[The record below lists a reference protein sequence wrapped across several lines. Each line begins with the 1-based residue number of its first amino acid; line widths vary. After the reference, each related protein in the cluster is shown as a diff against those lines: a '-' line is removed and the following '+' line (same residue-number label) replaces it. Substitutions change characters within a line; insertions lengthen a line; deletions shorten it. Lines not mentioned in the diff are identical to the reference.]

1 VSAPGSGRLVVFD
14 AFGTLFDP
22 SSLVERLRVRFGEDG
37 LAIGATWRATQ
48 LRYTW
53 LRTLMDAYEP
63 FDVVTRDALAYAVR
77 SHGQG
82 STDGELDELARGYS
96 ELEAYTEVPEV
107 LGTLVDDSV
116 TLAILSNGTSAMLGG
131 LAERAGIAAR
141 FAVILSVDSVR
152 RYKPDPAV
160 YRLATD
166 HFGVAAA
173 DVGFVSGNA
182 WDCSGARRFGFDVT
196 WIARSDGP
204 FDELGE
210 QPDHVGRDLRVLL
223 DPSA

>member
-1 VSAPGSGRLVVFD
+1 MSAPGSGRLVVFD

-53 LRTLMDAYEP
+53 LRTLMDAYEL
-63 FDVVTRDALAYAVR
+63 FDVVTRDALAFAVR
-77 SHGQG
+77 SHGHEA
-82 STDGELDELARGYS
+82 SDGELDELAGG
-96 ELEAYTEVPEV
+96 YTELDAYAEVPDV
-107 LGTLVDDSV
+107 LGALADAGM
-116 TLAILSNGTSAMLGG
+116 TLAILSNGTHAMLDA
-131 LAERAGIAAR
+131 LAERAGIAGR
-141 FAVILSVDSVR
+141 FTAILSVDAVR

-160 YRLATD
+160 YRLAIE

-173 DVGFVSGNA
+173 DVRFVSGNP

-210 QPDHVGRDLRVLL
+210 RPDHVGRDLRVLL
-223 DPSA
+223 DPLA